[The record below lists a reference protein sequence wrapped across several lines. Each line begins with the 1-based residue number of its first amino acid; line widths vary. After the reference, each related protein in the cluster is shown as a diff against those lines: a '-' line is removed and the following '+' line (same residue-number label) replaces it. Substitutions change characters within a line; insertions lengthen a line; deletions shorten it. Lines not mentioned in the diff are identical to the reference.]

1 MHDKIILTRRDKNVI
16 FYTIQGPGHKLEI
29 HDDKITLSKKSWLRP
44 LSRKD
49 TIRDWELKSLSGF
62 EISVPHYF
70 LWGKI
75 EWRSYDGS
83 KGSFRFSTNPEMVR
97 KIEKYMQKMILKN
110 LHRSHQTKIAA

>member
-1 MHDKIILTRRDKNVI
+1 MI

-29 HDDKITLSKKSWLRP
+29 HDDKITLTKKSWLRT
-44 LSRKD
+44 LSKKD
-49 TIRDWELKSLSGF
+49 SGRVWELKSLSGF

-75 EWRSYDGS
+75 EWRSYDGT

-110 LHRSHQTKIAA
+110 IQKKNHLPYVETQQPPLAA

>member
-1 MHDKIILTRRDKNVI
+1 MI

-29 HDDKITLSKKSWLRP
+29 HDDKITLSKKTWLRQI
-44 LSRKD
+44 SRKE
-49 TIRDWELKSLSGF
+49 ISRDWELKTLSGF

-75 EWRSYDGS
+75 EWRSQDGS

-110 LHRSHQTKIAA
+110 LHHKYQNKIAA